1 MGKRRCQL
9 PPLPGAV
16 PVGLVRE
23 YAKDARGFPPRGAG
37 LTLQVRDDRL
47 LEADVAALRTTGAA
61 GAAQHGLAYPPCPAP
76 APEAAAALGP
86 ERRPAG
92 AAPRTFPTGGDL
104 ETGAVNPRR
113 LNALVLAALAGCAG
127 FCLMAV
133 LAWVLYQ
140 RVFQDSIGAFV
151 VMGLIFGVGGLYG
164 GWLLSMV
171 VFSALSGAERE
182 DESAR

>member
-1 MGKRRCQL
+1 M
-9 PPLPGAV
+9 
-16 PVGLVRE
+16 
-23 YAKDARGFPPRGAG
+23 
-37 LTLQVRDDRL
+37 
-47 LEADVAALRTTGAA
+47 
-61 GAAQHGLAYPPCPAP
+61 
-76 APEAAAALGP
+76 
-86 ERRPAG
+86 
-92 AAPRTFPTGGDL
+92 
-104 ETGAVNPRR
+104 
-113 LNALVLAALAGCAG
+113 VLAALAGCAG